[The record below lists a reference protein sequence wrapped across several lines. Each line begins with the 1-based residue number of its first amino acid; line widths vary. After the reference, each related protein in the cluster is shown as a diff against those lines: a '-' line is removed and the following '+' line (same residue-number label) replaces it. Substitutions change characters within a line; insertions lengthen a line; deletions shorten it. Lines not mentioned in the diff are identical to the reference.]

1 MTTKKE
7 QAISLKEQGEPL
19 NKIAEVLG
27 VSERTIRRYLS
38 DVAPASFFENNSAVD
53 KLVEKA
59 LKRGASKYQLTA
71 MLANEAGEILSSEN
85 IKLVHR
91 AIDNSRKRLQYKG
104 CKLTSFVPTMFVHCN
119 DVAETN
125 KHFKEMC
132 EDVYFFI
139 EQKMESFLQNNYD
152 EHILDGNGIKKD
164 VVNKLYTAIGARGTY
179 RIDKL
184 FELLNNTERTL
195 TNKGEMR

>member
-27 VSERTIRRYLS
+27 VSERTVRRYLS

-59 LKRGASKYQLTA
+59 LKRGVSKYQLTA
-71 MLANEAGEILSSEN
+71 MLANEAGEVLSSEN

-91 AIDNSRKRLQYKG
+91 VIGNSRKRLQYKG

-119 DVAETN
+119 DVEETN

-164 VVNKLYTAIGARGTY
+164 VVNKLYTAIGAHGTY

-184 FELLNNTERTL
+184 FELLNNAERTL
-195 TNKGEMR
+195 TNKEK